1 MVIADII
8 LLSVVAWA
16 AGMVTYLVVRN
27 DRNTQ
32 QTLDALLVLTDK
44 QAAVAAAGIHRA
56 RGQKVAEMQKKS
68 EREISRMRTDEMLD
82 DISRTG
88 LMTDDQERYL
98 KDQNA
103 L

>member
-56 RGQKVAEMQKKS
+56 RRQKVPEMQKKS